1 MSFLQ
6 NRVVV
11 LTYSEISVFR
21 FLAPPWQSLALE
33 SKELMVL
40 CLRKIAGLN
49 KLKVVDA
56 TWIWTEPHS
65 MRLKIK
71 LTLQK
76 EIMNGAV
83 MQQSCLVEYIIRN
96 QQCKNCEASYAQG
109 SWRSVVQV
117 RQRATHKRTFLYL
130 EQLILKHEAHADC
143 VKIVV
148 SISTITKYGY

>member
-1 MSFLQ
+1 
-6 NRVVV
+6 
-11 LTYSEISVFR
+11 
-21 FLAPPWQSLALE
+21 
-33 SKELMVL
+33 MVL
-40 CLRKIAGLN
+40 CLRKIPGLN

-71 LTLQK
+71 LTVQK

-83 MQQSCLVEYIIRN
+83 MQQSCLVEFIIRN

-109 SWRSVVQV
+109 AWRSVVQV
-117 RQRATHKRTFLYL
+117 RQRVSHKRTFLYL
-130 EQLILKHEAHADC
+130 EQLILKHEAHADS

-148 SISTITKYGY
+148 STQTLLSSFTKLFTDVSRWN